1 MTRRFLV
8 TVFMG
13 GMAVATTPASAT
25 EWVYCSD
32 VDSVAEIGFLLGT
45 VDAFMPAGAT
55 MRHETR
61 HWTTN
66 EAYGDGAVMTVG
78 QGYGDDTMLMVDL
91 FDEAVDAKIAELRE
105 SGLGMDLE
113 GSRGTLWGALNAVL
127 EFVDHHHRDRR
138 LSYGLLGDGMNLK
151 VRAFKLIGDEAVA
164 A

>member
-13 GMAVATTPASAT
+13 GMTVATTPASAT

-91 FDEAVDAKIAELRE
+91 FDEAVDAKIAELR
-105 SGLGMDLE
+105 LWKAQE
-113 GSRGTLWGALNAVL
+113 GEVVVNAGTLHILGQGVWAVSC
-127 EFVDHHHRDRR
+127 DP
-138 LSYGLLGDGMNLK
+138 S
-151 VRAFKLIGDEAVA
+151 
-164 A
+164 